1 MRERCALLSV
11 YDKSGIGE
19 FARALAGDG
28 WRIYA
33 SGGTARTLAAAGIAT
48 TDVADLVGGGAILGH
63 RVVTL
68 SREIHAA
75 LLARPVDE
83 DLAELDTLGVPFI
96 DLVCVDLYPLADE
109 IAKPDATPESV
120 IEKTD
125 IGGPTMLRSAAKGRR
140 IVVSLP
146 QQRAAV
152 LAWLADGEPDPAAFR
167 DALAA
172 QAEAVIADYCL
183 ASARYHSHGRFD
195 GVVAEATRVL
205 KYGENAPQAPAHL
218 LKVAA
223 ADPLALDNLTLLAG
237 TEPSYNNLAEV
248 ARQIQTVSHIAAGF
262 ARNFGAVPCIALGT
276 KHGNACGAAVGESPV
291 AAVRT
296 MVMGDPRAIFGGLVM
311 LNFAVTE
318 EVAAELLTYGVSEGR
333 RVLDAVTA
341 PSFEPAAVQLLS
353 RKGDKCRFL
362 ENEAL
367 GALGEASLD
376 ATPMLRQVRGGFLRQ
391 PNYTWR
397 GRPRRTRGQPHRRA
411 LRRAAP
417 RRRAGLG
424 HLRDL
429 QLQHR
434 HPVPRRRPDRQRRR
448 PAGSRGLLRARPQ
461 TRRRRRPRG
470 RRSGRRERQ
479 LLPALRRA
487 RDADRRRGRGH
498 LGDLGLGARPRHA
511 RALPRPRRGPLA
523 GARLDRPGLLRALT
537 VPAGRRAGSRPRPPQ
552 AHCHPWSS
560 GALPPWSPRPARV
573 TVLRRGARRRHA
585 GPSGDDGIERRP
597 RRMAPS
603 TG

>member
-1 MRERCALLSV
+1 VRERCALLSV
-11 YDKSGIGE
+11 YDKSGIEE
-19 FARALAGDG
+19 FARALADDG

-33 SGGTARTLAAAGIAT
+33 SGGTARTLAAAGIAS

-68 SREIHAA
+68 SREIHAG
-75 LLARPVDE
+75 LLARPVDD
-83 DLAELDTLGVPFI
+83 DLAELDSLGVPFI

-109 IAKPDATPESV
+109 IAKADATPESV

-146 QQRAAV
+146 EQRAAV
-152 LAWLADGEPDPAAFR
+152 LAWLAQGEPDPAAFR

-183 ASARYHSHGRFD
+183 ASARYHSQGRFD
-195 GVVAEATRVL
+195 GVVAQATRVL

-218 LKVAA
+218 LKVAT

-262 ARNFGAVPCIALGT
+262 ERNFGAVPCIALGT
-276 KHGNACGAAVGESPV
+276 KHGNACGAAVGDSPIE
-291 AAVRT
+291 AVRT

-318 EVAAELLTYGVSEGR
+318 EVAGELLSYGVSEGR

-341 PSFEPAAVQLLS
+341 PSFEQAAVELLS

-367 GALGEASLD
+367 ATLGEASLD
-376 ATPMLRQVRGGFLRQ
+376 ATSMLRQVRGGFLRQ
-391 PNYTWR
+391 PNYTWVADLAAPEVSR
-397 GRPRRTRGQPHRRA
+397 IGELSDTQRRDAVLAWAICATSNSNTVTLCRDGGLIGNGVGQQDRVGCCELA
-411 LRRAAP
+411 LKRAADAGHETVGTVAASDSFFP
-417 RRRAGLG
+417 RSDGPATLIDAGIVAIWATSG
-424 HLRDL
+424 SVRDAETQEL
-429 QLQHR
+429 CR
-434 HPVPRRRPDRQRRR
+434 
-448 PAGSRGLLRARPQ
+448 SRGV
-461 TRRRRRPRG
+461 
-470 RRSGRRERQ
+470 
-479 LLPALRRA
+479 ALWQVP
-487 RDADRRRGRGH
+487 DSIGRGFFGH
-498 LGDLGLGARPRHA
+498 
-511 RALPRPRRGPLA
+511 
-523 GARLDRPGLLRALT
+523 
-537 VPAGRRAGSRPRPPQ
+537 
-552 AHCHPWSS
+552 
-560 GALPPWSPRPARV
+560 
-573 TVLRRGARRRHA
+573 
-585 GPSGDDGIERRP
+585 
-597 RRMAPS
+597 
-603 TG
+603 

>member
-1 MRERCALLSV
+1 MSSTQDEARPRGGSTVRERAALLSV
-11 YDKSGIGE
+11 YDKSGIEE
-19 FARALAGDG
+19 FARALAEGG

-68 SREIHAA
+68 SREIHAG
-75 LLARPVDE
+75 LLARPVAE
-83 DLAELDTLGVPFI
+83 DLAELDALGVPFI

-109 IAKPDATPESV
+109 IAKPDATPDSV

-146 QQRAAV
+146 EQRAEV
-152 LAWLADGEPDPAAFR
+152 LAWLARGEPDAASFR

-218 LKVAA
+218 LKAA
-223 ADPLALDNLTLLAG
+223 TADPLALDELTLLAG

-262 ARNFGAVPCIALGT
+262 ERNFGAVPCIALGT

-291 AAVRT
+291 EAVRT

-311 LNFAVTE
+311 LNFPVTE
-318 EVAAELLTYGVSEGR
+318 EVAGELLGFGVSEGR

-341 PSFEPAAVQLLS
+341 PSFEEAAVQLLS

-362 ENEAL
+362 ANEAL
-367 GALGEASLD
+367 ATLGEASLD

-391 PNYTWR
+391 PNYTWVADLAAAEVTR
-397 GRPRRTRGQPHRRA
+397 IGELSATQRRDVILAWAICATSNSNTVTLCRDGGLIGNGVGQQDRVGCCELA
-411 LRRAAP
+411 LKRAADAGHETAGAVAASDSFFP
-417 RRRAGLG
+417 RADGPATLIDAGIVAIWATSG
-424 HLRDL
+424 SVRDAETQEL
-429 QLQHR
+429 CR
-434 HPVPRRRPDRQRRR
+434 
-448 PAGSRGLLRARPQ
+448 SRGV
-461 TRRRRRPRG
+461 
-470 RRSGRRERQ
+470 
-479 LLPALRRA
+479 ALWQVP
-487 RDADRRRGRGH
+487 DSIGRGFFGH
-498 LGDLGLGARPRHA
+498 
-511 RALPRPRRGPLA
+511 
-523 GARLDRPGLLRALT
+523 
-537 VPAGRRAGSRPRPPQ
+537 
-552 AHCHPWSS
+552 
-560 GALPPWSPRPARV
+560 
-573 TVLRRGARRRHA
+573 
-585 GPSGDDGIERRP
+585 
-597 RRMAPS
+597 
-603 TG
+603 